1 MGWKR
6 LVGSLK
12 NMKTVDV
19 IWFEYEPD
27 PGSVIHENM
36 IYCTVSDKE
45 NLDKLK
51 YLDKKEGIFLITSDM
66 NLYIDEITNVTI
78 LRYTEEFVELALN
91 FNYDKGGCWCKNKSD
106 LTKEM
111 I

>member
-1 MGWKR
+1 
-6 LVGSLK
+6 
-12 NMKTVDV
+12 MKTVDA

-27 PGSVIHENM
+27 VESSTHNTIV
-36 IYCTVSDKE
+36 YCEVPDKE

-51 YLDKKEGIFLITSDM
+51 YLDKKESVSLITSDM
-66 NLYIDEITNVTI
+66 NLYIDEVTKVKV

-91 FNYDKGGCWCKNKSD
+91 FNYDKGGCWYKNRSD